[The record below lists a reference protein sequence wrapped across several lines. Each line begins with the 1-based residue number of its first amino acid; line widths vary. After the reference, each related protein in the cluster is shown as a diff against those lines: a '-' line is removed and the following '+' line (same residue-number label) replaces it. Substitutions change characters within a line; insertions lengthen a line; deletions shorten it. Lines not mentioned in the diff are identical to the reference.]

1 MINKIVPALWFCF
14 DEGKISGVLNYYR
27 SVFGNDFEH
36 GEIISLGDTPSGYAE
51 MCEVSIFGQTYNMMS
66 TANEHHSFNDALTFI
81 INCENQTEIDTYWNY
96 FTKDG
101 KDSQCGWCVDKFG
114 LKWQV
119 IPKNLG
125 ELMSRPNAFEVMM
138 SQTKIVIEEYLVD

>member
-14 DEGKISGVLNYYR
+14 DEGKISDILNYYS
-27 SVFGNDFEH
+27 SVFINDFEH
-36 GEIISLGDTPSGYAE
+36 GEIIPLGDTPSGYAE
-51 MCEVSIFGQTYNMMS
+51 MCEATIFGQKYNLMC
-66 TANEHHSFNDALTFI
+66 TANEHHSFNDALSFI

-101 KDSQCGWCVDKFG
+101 KESQCGWCVDKFG

-138 SQTKIVIEEYLVD
+138 SQKKIVIDEY